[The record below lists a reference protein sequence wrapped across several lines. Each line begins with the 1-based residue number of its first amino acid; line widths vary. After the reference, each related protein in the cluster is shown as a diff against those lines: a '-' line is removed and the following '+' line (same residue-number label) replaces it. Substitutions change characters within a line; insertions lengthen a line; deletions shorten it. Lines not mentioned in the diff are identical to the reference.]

1 MHFNAQTILEH
12 LASVE
17 AQRRRRRGDFAL
29 DLRVRA
35 VKAYQQRRFIHTYDD
50 LLKHPRYSAAAR
62 FFLDE
67 LYGPKDFT
75 DRDTQ
80 FARVVPA
87 LVRLFPQDIVDVVG
101 LLAELHA
108 LSEQLDTAMAE
119 HLDAVPVDAPA
130 YIAAWQATGVPAQRG
145 RQIQLTL
152 DVGLALDRFVRQ
164 PLLRHT
170 LRLMRGPARAA
181 GLADLQTFLESGF
194 DTFRA
199 MRGADQ
205 FLAWVAERERRLVDA
220 LFAADVTNPSAW
232 QAAVDDLPGGAE
244 TH

>member
-1 MHFNAQTILEH
+1 MMHAWHSPESIGKPG
-12 LASVE
+12 
-17 AQRRRRRGDFAL
+17 AQRCISTPRPFSNILPRSKRSAGIGAATSRC

-35 VKAYQQRRFIHTYDD
+35 IKAYQQRRFIHTYDD

-119 HLDAVPVDAPA
+119 HLDGVRVDAPA
-130 YIAAWQATGVPAQRG
+130 YIAAWQATGAPAQR
-145 RQIQLTL
+145 
-152 DVGLALDRFVRQ
+152 A
-164 PLLRHT
+164 
-170 LRLMRGPARAA
+170 
-181 GLADLQTFLESGF
+181 
-194 DTFRA
+194 
-199 MRGADQ
+199 
-205 FLAWVAERERRLVDA
+205 
-220 LFAADVTNPSAW
+220 AADSSSRSTSAW
-232 QAAVDDLPGGAE
+232 RSTGLCASPCCATPCG
-244 TH
+244 